1 MLFEARELKDDAETV
16 PTDQLQE
23 GEIYFAVDFFDDDM
37 LIPFLE
43 PKVYIGRNLDP
54 EEDDAFYFQ
63 DLDSYQAGVR
73 FDTATDDDEAMFE
86 TGTER
91 HLFDYEGA
99 LEVLMSCSLRRKEA
113 LGQG

>member
-1 MLFEARELKDDAETV
+1 MRFEARELNPDPETV
-16 PTDQLQE
+16 PTDQLE
-23 GEIYFAVDFFDDDM
+23 IGEVYFVVDFFDDEM

-54 EEDDAFYFQ
+54 EEEDGFYFQ
-63 DLDSYQAGVR
+63 DLDSYQEGVR
-73 FDTATDDDEAMFE
+73 FETATEDDEAMFE
-86 TGTER
+86 TGAER

-99 LEVLMSCSLRRKEA
+99 LEVLMSCSLRRREA

>member
-1 MLFEARELKDDAETV
+1 MLFEARELKPYAETV
-16 PTDQLQE
+16 PTDELE
-23 GEIYFAVDFFDDDM
+23 IGEIYFAVDFFDDEM

-54 EEDDAFYFQ
+54 EEEDAFYFQ

-73 FDTATDDDEAMFE
+73 FETAAEDDEVTFE

-91 HLFDYEGA
+91 HLFDYESA
-99 LEVLMSCSLRRKEA
+99 LEVLMSCSLRRREA